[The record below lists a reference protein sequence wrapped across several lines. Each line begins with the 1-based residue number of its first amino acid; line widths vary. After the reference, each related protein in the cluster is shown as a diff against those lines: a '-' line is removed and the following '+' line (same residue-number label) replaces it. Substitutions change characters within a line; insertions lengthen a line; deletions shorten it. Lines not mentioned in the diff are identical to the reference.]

1 MVAILLIVL
10 VAIVVVPAILFIQLA
25 NLRKRVNDLELRGGK
40 VGVKAP
46 GREPFT
52 PTYEQA
58 PSYQSSSQNN
68 QAAQVSL
75 EPTLVEKFLKWF
87 AEDWLLKLGALLLL
101 IGFGWFASYA
111 FLHNWIGPVGR
122 ITAGLIAGVLI
133 LMLGWWRIRN
143 YLHQGGIFLV
153 LGSTTILLTIYAAR
167 EIYDF
172 FTPSIALIVMFLS
185 ALVVTVA
192 SVRHKSKQL
201 AILSI
206 ALAGIAP
213 LLTHSPTAD
222 YVSLF
227 NYLL

>member
-1 MVAILLIVL
+1 MLELPLIVL
-10 VAIVVVPAILFIQLA
+10 IVILFVQLS
-25 NLRKRVNDLELRGGK
+25 NLRKRVSDLELDSGR
-40 VGVKAP
+40 AP
-46 GREPFT
+46 AGT
-52 PTYEQA
+52 PSVSTQQV
-58 PSYQSSSQNN
+58 QSVQTAFSNTTIVTSTG
-68 QAAQVSL
+68 
-75 EPTLVEKFLKWF
+75 PTTLDKFFKWCT
-87 AEDWLLKLGALLLL
+87 EDWLLKLGALLLL

-213 LLTHSPTAD
+213 LLTNSPTAD